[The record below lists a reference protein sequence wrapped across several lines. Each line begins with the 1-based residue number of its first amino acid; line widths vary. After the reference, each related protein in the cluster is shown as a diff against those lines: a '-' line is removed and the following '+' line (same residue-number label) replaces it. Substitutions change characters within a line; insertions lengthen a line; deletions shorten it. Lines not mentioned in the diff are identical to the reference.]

1 VYSRHLPPTKV
12 INFLAGGLLILQS
25 FGDFLGFFL
34 RSAALSPTLRPLP
47 LATRLTSLKEEEV
60 FTPSLLYLHHFQREQ
75 IKRRFFEAQSFE
87 N

>member
-25 FGDFLGFFL
+25 FADFLGFLL
-34 RSAALSPTLRPLP
+34 RPAALSPTLRPP
-47 LATRLTSLKEEEV
+47 
-60 FTPSLLYLHHFQREQ
+60 TPSNSFDEL
-75 IKRRFFEAQSFE
+75 KRGRGVHTFPFIPPPFPERT